1 MSAWLPSLSQ
11 HLMWSAV
18 ALLVYVLTTRA
29 RGARR
34 APTAAIAWVMGL
46 ALLPY
51 LVLPLFLA
59 FGQRKFKAVP
69 KPSTVSPSAHGH
81 WAAALL
87 DSFGLEPP
95 TPVRARFHADGAQ
108 AREALWEIFQSA
120 RQRLD
125 VCTFIIG
132 DDAFGR
138 EVLELLARQA
148 RHGVQ
153 VRLLLD
159 GFGAL
164 SV

>member
-1 MSAWLPSLSQ
+1 
-11 HLMWSAV
+11 MWSAV

-95 TPVRARFHADGAQ
+95 TPVQTRDERADLVYAVKV
-108 AREALWEIFQSA
+108 S
-120 RQRLD
+120 
-125 VCTFIIG
+125 VPNPK
-132 DDAFGR
+132 
-138 EVLELLARQA
+138 
-148 RHGVQ
+148 
-153 VRLLLD
+153 
-159 GFGAL
+159 GAL
-164 SV
+164 KIGMPADLRLAGGSKGT